1 MSRAPA
7 PSAAYQSLIAQQPS
21 LADRA
26 QEISNKFGEFY
37 HLVQEINQH
46 MHAVPPLPQETQAY
60 NNFCIQINR
69 TLTEQE
75 GILRAWQKLAHV
87 QAV

>member
-7 PSAAYQSLIAQQPS
+7 QSAAYQSLIQPQPS

-26 QEISNKFGEFY
+26 DAISNKFGEFY
-37 HLVQEINQH
+37 HLVQKINQH
-46 MHAVPPLPQETQAY
+46 MHAVPPLQNETQAY
-60 NNFCIQINR
+60 ANYCLQVER
-69 TLTEQE
+69 SLRDQE
-75 GILRAWQKLAHV
+75 GILHAWEKLAHV